1 MHCLSLSLRFAR
13 LAFHEGLSWTASP
26 LALPARRFAQAYR
39 SWPKYRHG
47 WDFPGDLEGRGWN
60 ENRRVEATDPEPA
73 YFDDE
78 SPAALEAQRATIEDE
93 LSNFIELLGK
103 SRPHDASC

>member
-1 MHCLSLSLRFAR
+1 MPVLLSIARLPQLACLSPGHVA
-13 LAFHEGLSWTASP
+13 A
-26 LALPARRFAQAYR
+26 AQAYR

-78 SPAALEAQRATIEDE
+78 SPAALEAQRATIEGE

>member
-1 MHCLSLSLRFAR
+1 MLSTKASA
-13 LAFHEGLSWTASP
+13 GL
-26 LALPARRFAQAYR
+26 LPPQRCGHVAAQAYR

-47 WDFPGDLEGRGWN
+47 WDFPGDLEGRAWN

-78 SPAALEAQRATIEDE
+78 SPAALEAQRATIEGE